1 MPDRSCDNP
10 GVRHVGNAID
20 EATMCVQVLP
30 GRNVAEYRTRDAERV
45 FGAFSHRH
53 LLGSGA
59 SLS

>member
-1 MPDRSCDNP
+1 MSAKPSTKRRR
-10 GVRHVGNAID
+10 GAWKFTRAG
-20 EATMCVQVLP
+20 ELT
-30 GRNVAEYRTRDAERV
+30 EYRTRDAERV